1 MNSSLNIRRQTR
13 DHRVNINL
21 TDDEDKLLDS
31 IVRFTGDHKA
41 TILRRLA
48 LKAAIQILSAE
59 EQQFTLADI
68 LNEGAEQHL

>member
-1 MNSSLNIRRQTR
+1 MNSSLNIRKQTR

-21 TDDEDKLLDS
+21 TDDDKLLDS
-31 IVRFTGDHKA
+31 IVRFTGDHKV

-68 LNEGAEQHL
+68 LSEGAEQHL